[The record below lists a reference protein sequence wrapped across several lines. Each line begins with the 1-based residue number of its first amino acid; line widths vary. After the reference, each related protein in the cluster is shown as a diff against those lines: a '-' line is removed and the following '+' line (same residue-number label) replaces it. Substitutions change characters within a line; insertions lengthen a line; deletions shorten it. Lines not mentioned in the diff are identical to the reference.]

1 MDRPLYNELRQMT
14 GNGTQTIIVPSDG
27 TITGIFYRLE
37 FPVESSIRTV
47 TIDGQ
52 VDPTPLLSLSVPSGT
67 YMSNVSSIRVTSGI
81 AIVSSISLESVGVLT
96 PPQEMAN
103 ELESRVVAD
112 GGNFESKACLESQL
126 TILNNIV

>member
-1 MDRPLYNELRQMT
+1 MDKPVYDELRQMT

-27 TITGIFYRLE
+27 TITGNFYRLE
-37 FPVESSIRTV
+37 FPVVSSIRTI

-52 VDPTPLLSLSVPSGT
+52 ADPTPLLSLSVPSGT

-81 AIVSSISLESVGVLT
+81 AIVLSISLATVGVLT

-103 ELESRVVAD
+103 NFEVRVVAD
-112 GGNFESKACLESQL
+112 GGVFEAKACLESQL